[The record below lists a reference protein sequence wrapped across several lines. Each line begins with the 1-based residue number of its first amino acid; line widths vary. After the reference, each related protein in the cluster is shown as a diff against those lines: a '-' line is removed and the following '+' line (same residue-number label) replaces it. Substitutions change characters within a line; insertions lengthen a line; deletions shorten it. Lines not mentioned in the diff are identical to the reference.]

1 MIFFILLVT
10 ESCRLCIVDLE
21 FNYLIEFR
29 FLFLLQS
36 MDGEILNFSV
46 TMKYTP
52 FSKIQKNCQLCFIS
66 DGKKYRW
73 YINVIRNEIHM
84 LKKWCYWHE
93 QIYYCRQSV
102 STKWK
107 FNCKKKKQSR
117 LKKCVMFLIW
127 NTARKWN
134 KYVKYWLICNNP

>member
-1 MIFFILLVT
+1 M
-10 ESCRLCIVDLE
+10 CIVDLE
-21 FNYLIEFR
+21 FNYVIEFG

-36 MDGEILNFSV
+36 MDGEILNFSI

-93 QIYYCRQSV
+93 RIYHCRQLV

-107 FNCKKKKQSR
+107 FNCKKTKQKTIPFKEVRYFSD
-117 LKKCVMFLIW
+117 W

-134 KYVKYWLICNNP
+134 KYVKYSIICNNP

>member
-1 MIFFILLVT
+1 MRLDYKTFLDPRETILDWLDIIFQIIIIFFILLVT

-21 FNYLIEFR
+21 FNYVIEFR

-52 FSKIQKNCQLCFIS
+52 FSNIQKNWQLCFIS

-84 LKKWCYWHE
+84 LKKWCYWHK
-93 QIYYCRQSV
+93 QIYHCRQSV

-107 FNCKKKKQSR
+107 FNCKKK
-117 LKKCVMFLIW
+117 
-127 NTARKWN
+127 
-134 KYVKYWLICNNP
+134 NNPV

>member
-1 MIFFILLVT
+1 MRLDYKTFLDPRETILDWLDIIFQIIIIFFILLVT

-21 FNYLIEFR
+21 FNYVIEFG

-36 MDGEILNFSV
+36 MDGEILNFSI

-52 FSKIQKNCQLCFIS
+52 FSKIQKNWQLCFIS
-66 DGKKYRW
+66 DGKNS
-73 YINVIRNEIHM
+73 NVIRNEIHM

-93 QIYYCRQSV
+93 RIYHWRQQV

-107 FNCKKKKQSR
+107 FNCKKK
-117 LKKCVMFLIW
+117 
-127 NTARKWN
+127 
-134 KYVKYWLICNNP
+134 NNPV

>member
-1 MIFFILLVT
+1 MRLDYKTFLDPRETILDWLDIISQIIIIFFILLVT

-21 FNYLIEFR
+21 FNYVIEFR

-36 MDGEILNFSV
+36 MDGEILNFLV

-52 FSKIQKNCQLCFIS
+52 FSKIQKNWQLCFIS

-93 QIYYCRQSV
+93 QIYHCRQLV

-107 FNCKKKKQSR
+107 FNCKKKQ
-117 LKKCVMFLIW
+117 
-127 NTARKWN
+127 
-134 KYVKYWLICNNP
+134 NNPV